1 MREYS
6 TSIVKGATCPI
17 LDVSFDEA
25 VARSTLSDKAKQKA
39 ALSVTSQD
47 FVALWNS
54 VIDLAGPRY
63 DPLLLGRKMAN
74 GTMAPIFLACTC
86 APNLRVGLERV
97 ARYKALFGP
106 VLMVIS
112 NQRYGLRVEFRPDTD
127 DIELPASLAIPMSI
141 FVVEKARNHSA
152 RHINPLSVSLPE
164 SRYDLSAAEA
174 YFGALPLSSDIVALE
189 FTEKDAN
196 TRFISENEALW
207 LDVERELEQQ
217 LQDRN
222 ASASF
227 ASIVEAAIRAELYA
241 GPTHVEAICRRL
253 RISRSSLQ
261 RKLREEGYTF
271 QDILDQI
278 RFDLA
283 TRYLTK
289 SDFNISEISRLIGFM
304 DPKSFF
310 RAFKKQ
316 FGRTPEEY
324 RSERS
329 KA

>member
-25 VARSTLSDKAKQKA
+25 VARSALSDKAKQKA
-39 ALSVTSQD
+39 ALSVTSHD
-47 FVALWNS
+47 FVALWDS
-54 VIDLAGPRY
+54 VIDLAGPRF
-63 DPLLLGRKMAN
+63 DPLSLGRKMAN

-112 NQRYGLRVEFRPDTD
+112 SDRDLLRVEFRPDAD
-127 DIELPASLAIPMSI
+127 DIELPASLTIPMSI

-152 RHINPLSVSLPE
+152 RHISPASISLPE
-164 SRYDLSAAEA
+164 SRYDLAAVEA
-174 YFGALPLSSDIVALE
+174 YFGSPPQSFDVVALE

-222 ASASF
+222 ASGSF
-227 ASIVEAAIRAELYA
+227 ASMVEAAIRAELYG
-241 GPTHVEAICRRL
+241 GPTHAEAVCRRL
-253 RISRSSLQ
+253 RISRSTLQ
-261 RKLREEGYTF
+261 RRLKDEGSTF
-271 QDILDQI
+271 QTILDQV
-278 RFDLA
+278 RFELA
-283 TRYLTK
+283 ARYLTK
-289 SDFNISEISRLIGFM
+289 SEFSMTEISRMIGFL
-304 DPKSFF
+304 DSKSFF

-316 FGRTPEEY
+316 FGMTPEAY
-324 RSERS
+324 RSRQA
-329 KA
+329 KT